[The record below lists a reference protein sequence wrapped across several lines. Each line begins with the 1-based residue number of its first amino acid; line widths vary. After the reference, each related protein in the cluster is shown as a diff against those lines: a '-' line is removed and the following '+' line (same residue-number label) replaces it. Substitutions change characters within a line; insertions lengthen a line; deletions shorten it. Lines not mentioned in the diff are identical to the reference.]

1 MKKIVPLLIILIVS
15 YFFSKPFF
23 NSGYFP
29 THDGEWAIVRLVE
42 MQREI
47 KNGQI
52 PPRMSDY
59 LNHGYGY
66 PLFSYTYPFPYY
78 LGMFFRLFKIGYTD
92 TIKILFIL
100 SVFLSGIFMYLF
112 AKKLSGIEAG
122 VFSSILYITA
132 PYRLVNLY
140 IRGSLG
146 ESLSMVIFPL
156 LLYISL
162 FYIEKP
168 NIKYSLLLSLTLAI
182 LILTH
187 NVMALLFFPIFISF
201 IIFFSN
207 INLRKV
213 NLFLLRNLLLSII
226 LGLGLSAFFFIPA
239 ILEKQYILLSQV
251 KLANLQDNFIHFKDF
266 VALSWNWGSKPFF
279 QLGWVHIL
287 ALISSI
293 CVIVFVKKA
302 RSKGDLPVFLYL
314 LMILSILIL
323 FTNNISAIFWKIPPL
338 SWIDFPWR
346 ILAIISFFIS
356 LFSIFLVYDKFTR
369 ILGYFIVLLSLIV
382 NINYVKPIS
391 YLSKP
396 DEYYLTN
403 DDTTTSMGELMPL
416 WVKTPPQNRWTD
428 KVQVESGSAKINN
441 LIYNSKSITFNV
453 LSDTDSII
461 RVNTIFFPGWHYT
474 ANGNNID
481 LNYSNP
487 LGVVKLT
494 LSKGDYIIKGVFQ
507 NTRVREWSNN
517 ISLVSIFIFLGLLG
531 KFYLDNKFRFQHNE
545 KNN

>member
-226 LGLGLSAFFFIPA
+226 LGLGLSAFFFYSRHSGKTIHPA
-239 ILEKQYILLSQV
+239 
-251 KLANLQDNFIHFKDF
+251 F
-266 VALSWNWGSKPFF
+266 
-279 QLGWVHIL
+279 
-287 ALISSI
+287 SSETGQ
-293 CVIVFVKKA
+293 
-302 RSKGDLPVFLYL
+302 S
-314 LMILSILIL
+314 
-323 FTNNISAIFWKIPPL
+323 
-338 SWIDFPWR
+338 
-346 ILAIISFFIS
+346 
-356 LFSIFLVYDKFTR
+356 
-369 ILGYFIVLLSLIV
+369 
-382 NINYVKPIS
+382 
-391 YLSKP
+391 
-396 DEYYLTN
+396 
-403 DDTTTSMGELMPL
+403 
-416 WVKTPPQNRWTD
+416 
-428 KVQVESGSAKINN
+428 SG
-441 LIYNSKSITFNV
+441 
-453 LSDTDSII
+453 
-461 RVNTIFFPGWHYT
+461 
-474 ANGNNID
+474 
-481 LNYSNP
+481 
-487 LGVVKLT
+487 
-494 LSKGDYIIKGVFQ
+494 
-507 NTRVREWSNN
+507 
-517 ISLVSIFIFLGLLG
+517 
-531 KFYLDNKFRFQHNE
+531 
-545 KNN
+545 